1 MGRLVSGD
9 DCGGLRDVLDAPAV
23 ASGLSAK
30 DAPAEPEV
38 VEAGEDFITGFGLV
52 LTSWVEPTKAVI
64 DRPSRVTPFH
74 SVRVPPICIK
84 DYLRRIRK
92 YFVCTD
98 ECFVLALIYIDRV
111 AKIDAVMAVCALNVH
126 RLLLVTVMLGAKFN
140 DDVYYSNAYY
150 AKVGGMALK
159 EVNALEA
166 RLLKMLS
173 WHLLVEPVE
182 YQLYHSLVCKATT
195 ITDAAMDSEF
205 VVPPALTQT
214 RKVQL

>member
-1 MGRLVSGD
+1 MGRLVNGD
-9 DCGGLRDVLDAPAV
+9 GCGGLRDVLDAPAV
-23 ASGLSAK
+23 ASAK
-30 DAPAEPEV
+30 DASADVEV
-38 VEAGEDFITGFGLV
+38 IAAGEEFITGFGLV
-52 LTSWVEPTKAVI
+52 LTSWVEPTNAVV
-64 DRPSRVTPFH
+64 DRPARVTPFH

-126 RLLLVTVMLGAKFN
+126 RLLLLTVMLAAKFN

-166 RLLKMLS
+166 RLLRMLN
-173 WHLLVEPVE
+173 WHLLVDPVE
-182 YQLYHSLVCKATT
+182 YQLYHSLVRKATT
-195 ITDAAMDSEF
+195 E
-205 VVPPALTQT
+205 VPTALTQP